1 MKITKILSIVSI
13 LVLSSGLL
21 AQAGQ
26 YKIVVNKDNPVS
38 SLSQKEISNL
48 FLKKVTKWSNGLTV
62 QPVDLVE
69 SSAIRENFSKEIHN
83 RKVSSI
89 KAYWQKQ
96 IFSGRKVPPAEK
108 KSNREILTYVQ
119 NNPGAVGYVSASANV
134 DQYQIK
140 ILKIKK

>member
-119 NNPGAVGYVSASANV
+119 NNPSAVGYVSTSTNV